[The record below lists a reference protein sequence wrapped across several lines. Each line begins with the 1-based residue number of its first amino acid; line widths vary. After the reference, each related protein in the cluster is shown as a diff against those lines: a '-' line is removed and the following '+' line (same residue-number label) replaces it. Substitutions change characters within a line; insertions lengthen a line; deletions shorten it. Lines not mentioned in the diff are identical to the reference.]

1 MCRREHTKT
10 VNEFHDRRKIEYV
23 LTATYEGKNI
33 FFLLDVLI
41 LLARVIL
48 LSQEVLTSTVSTV

>member
-23 LTATYEGKNI
+23 LTATYEGKKII
-33 FFLLDVLI
+33 FLSDVLI